1 MATPATYTSRM
12 VNLLAPGGAE
22 VEGDHV
28 VAIPVLLGDAG
39 RHLDRHAE
47 AELRRIGLDVDQVAA
62 HRHALGQVDDA
73 DHVRHRHPGHRLVHD
88 RPYPDRPLAGQRDL
102 LERPL
107 GGAPGAGAS
116 RPQVDRPAR
125 LAALADQVGLALV
138 GQTKEGDDRAA
149 AARRGGRGSAHAV
162 RVAPPGAPC
171 PALVTGRGAEYAW
184 RPWTP
189 SRDGSPSSPA
199 AAAGSAPRW
208 RAPSPRAARAS
219 CSPTSIGR
227 RWKR

>member
-47 AELRRIGLDVDQVAA
+47 AELRGIGLDVDQVAA
-62 HRHALGQVDDA
+62 HRHALGQID
-73 DHVRHRHPGHRLVHD
+73 
-88 RPYPDRPLAGQRDL
+88 
-102 LERPL
+102 E
-107 GGAPGAGAS
+107 
-116 RPQVDRPAR
+116 
-125 LAALADQVGLALV
+125 ADQVGLALV
-138 GQTKEGDDRAA
+138 GQAEERDDRAA

-171 PALVTGRGAEYAW
+171 PVLVTGRGAEYAW

-199 AAAGSAPRW
+199 AAAGSAP
-208 RAPSPRAARAS
+208 
-219 CSPTSIGR
+219 
-227 RWKR
+227 